1 MDLRCLNDVVF
12 NQVMIRCETDDLT
25 VKTME
30 SVQESGECWAGGSV
44 WEGKKII
51 RISVCSWATT
61 SDDVTRS
68 VTAFVTA
75 RDALKN

>member
-1 MDLRCLNDVVF
+1 MVF

-25 VKTME
+25 LKTME
-30 SVQESGECWAGGSV
+30 RVQESGECWAGGSV
-44 WEGKKII
+44 WNGRKVI

-61 SDDVTRS
+61 PEDVTRS
-68 VTAFVTA
+68 VAAFVMA